1 MGRLKDFYS
10 TYFANLLTDGNLSG
24 RKNLSALGI
33 KPLFNRIVTRK
44 YIKRV
49 ISINKIPYN
58 YDKSLIAVLN
68 KIAYDFSHSCKIYIN
83 TYSTPYKVDVTNQ
96 KFLEDMHS
104 VENRYDKYRDLFG
117 DLKDS
122 EQLTGKRLPLG
133 NGLKINISSQGLRKL
148 EEDYNSYKYIYKQVS
163 DGESL
168 ANTFIFIEVIAE
180 NNKNMKNVLKHIE
193 EYLKLEGFGYQQLAY
208 NSSYYM
214 MNYSPA
220 SYAREFPSKE
230 FMYNLTSSENI
241 SRLMPYNCN
250 GFIGDGFG
258 TMFGLDMRSKSPFIL
273 NMFESGHSQINVIL
287 GPAGTG
293 KTYLAESSAPGF
305 ISQGIHC
312 SAIDVKGREWKAL
325 KHIVKDTL
333 ILDISETSDMFV
345 NTMRVDDLVPK
356 TKQEAQEFFNISY
369 SATLNLCKILIDY
382 KEDDESAVDAILK
395 TCIDKVYSTNGIDRN
410 NSATFNLS
418 RNLKYTDIIPCL
430 ESLKASSSYSSKIN
444 LINDIRLNLDTYFN
458 RSNVF
463 KGREVSLKDIID
475 SPMVIYTLNKNDD
488 QSQSKVDSIR
498 AFMISYLDM
507 KKIAIRKS
515 QKKGTVCYYEEL
527 QRKEEFLSLI
537 TFISAIVTGARSN
550 NVSVFLLCNTISI
563 LKERDMQPI
572 TSNINNYFCS
582 PFRSKDDYDL
592 LSELNCGDI
601 VKPLKKMG
609 DNPEQFDHMFFVK
622 YDTGVNR
629 GETLI
634 KTYIHPKYAK
644 FFNTRDTIHV

>member
-1 MGRLKDFYS
+1 MGRLKEFYS
-10 TYFANLLTDGNLSG
+10 TYFANILTDGNLSG

-44 YIKRV
+44 FIKRV
-49 ISINKIPYN
+49 ICISKIPYD
-58 YDKSLIAVLN
+58 YDKSLVAVLN
-68 KIAYDFSHSCKIYIN
+68 KIAYDYSHSCKIYIN
-83 TYSTPYKVDVTNQ
+83 TYSLPCTIDVTSQ
-96 KFLEDMHS
+96 KFLEDMHN
-104 VENRYDKYRDLFG
+104 VENRYDRYKDLFD

-122 EQLTGKRLPLG
+122 EKLTGKRLPIG
-133 NGLKINISSQGLRKL
+133 NGMRLNISPQGLKKL
-148 EEDYNSYKYIYKQVS
+148 EEDYNSYKYVYSQVS
-163 DGESL
+163 EGEKL
-168 ANTFIFIEVIAE
+168 ANTFIFVEVVS
-180 NNKNMKNVLKHIE
+180 NNNSNMKQVLKHID
-193 EYLKLEGFGYQQLAY
+193 EYLKLEGFGYQQLSY

-230 FMYNLTSSENI
+230 FMYNLTSAENV

-250 GFIGDGFG
+250 GFIGDGYG
-258 TMFGLDMRSKSPFIL
+258 TMFGLDLKSKSPFIL

-305 ISQGIHC
+305 VAQGIHC
-312 SAIDVKGREWKAL
+312 SAIDVKGREWRAL
-325 KHIVKDTL
+325 ENIISGTL
-333 ILDISETSDMFV
+333 IIDISETSDVFV
-345 NTMRVDDLVPK
+345 NTLRVDDLVPK

-369 SATLNLCKILIDY
+369 TATLNLCKILIDY
-382 KEDDESAVDAILK
+382 KEEDESMVDSILK
-395 TCIDKVYSTNGIDRN
+395 TCLDKVYSTNGISPRN
-410 NSATFNLS
+410 PKTFNLS
-418 RNLKYTDIIPCL
+418 RNLKYSDIIPCL
-430 ESLKASSSYSSKIN
+430 ESLKVSSSYASKEN

-458 RSNVF
+458 RSNIF
-463 KGREVSLKDIID
+463 KGKEISLKDIID

-515 QKKGTVCYYEEL
+515 QGKGTVCYYEEL

-582 PFRSKDDYDL
+582 PFRSDDDYEIL
-592 LSELNCGDI
+592 AELNCKDM
-601 VKPLKKMG
+601 VKPLRRMAA
-609 DNPEQFDHMFFVK
+609 NPEQFDHVFYVK
-622 YDTGVNR
+622 YDTGVQR
-629 GETLI
+629 GETTV
-634 KTYIHPKYAK
+634 KTYVHHKYK
-644 FFNTRDTIHV
+644 KYFKSRDTIHV